1 MMHRVLAL
9 SLAVALSSMV
19 PIVAAQAQ
27 GVPEARTFTVE
38 VDAVRACGN
47 DPVVWINKKNGIY
60 HLKTSRW
67 YGKTREGAF
76 ACQSEADKAGH
87 HQAKDA
93 PVTATPTPTP
103 PSK

>member
-1 MMHRVLAL
+1 MVRRISTLLLAG
-9 SLAVALSSMV
+9 VLSSMV

-27 GVPEARTFTVE
+27 VVPEARTFAVE
-38 VDAVRACGN
+38 VDAVRACGS

-67 YGKTREGAF
+67 YGKTKDGAF

-93 PVTATPTPTP
+93 PATATPAAP
-103 PSK
+103 PK